1 MLIFLSLS
9 LSLSLSVVKTSFKLA
24 NQRERERKE
33 HALRALLKRFEW
45 KKRPLNFASRQETRA
60 EMKRSRE
67 RYEYSSLL
75 SEELSKREFSR
86 EKKASKK
93 GQKSV
98 CLFSSKY

>member
-1 MLIFLSLS
+1 
-9 LSLSLSVVKTSFKLA
+9 
-24 NQRERERKE
+24 
-33 HALRALLKRFEW
+33 
-45 KKRPLNFASRQETRA
+45 
-60 EMKRSRE
+60 
-67 RYEYSSLL
+67 L